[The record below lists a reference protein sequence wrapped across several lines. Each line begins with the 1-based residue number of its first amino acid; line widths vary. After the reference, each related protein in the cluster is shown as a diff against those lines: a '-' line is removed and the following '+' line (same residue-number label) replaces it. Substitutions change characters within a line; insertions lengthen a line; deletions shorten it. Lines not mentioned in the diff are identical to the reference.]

1 MKDNIINK
9 LAGFKQDLLGK
20 ENYLVSAVLLPLIE
34 GSNGTEILFEVRS
47 RHLDRQP
54 GEICFPGGRVEDIE
68 LHDPGAAALREAAEE
83 LGLAA
88 GDINIIAPL
97 DFLTTPM
104 GVVVYPYVGE
114 VLFPER
120 IVPNRE
126 EVESLF
132 TVPLA
137 YLLENPPQVSRVEVA
152 TRYGEG
158 FPLHR
163 VPERYAGGWQKRWS
177 FPTYI
182 YEYGDYFIWGMT
194 AIILHHFISRIKN

>member
-1 MKDNIINK
+1 LKDEILKK
-9 LAGFKQDLLGK
+9 LAGLKQDLLGK
-20 ENYLVSAVLLPLIE
+20 DNYLVSAVLLPLIK
-34 GSNGTEILFEVRS
+34 GDNGMEILFEVRS
-47 RHLDRQP
+47 RRLERQP
-54 GEICFPGGRVEDIE
+54 GEICFPGGRVEDVE
-68 LHDPGAAALREAAEE
+68 LDNPGAAALREAAEE
-83 LGLAA
+83 LGLKA
-88 GDINIIAPL
+88 GDIRIIAPL

-137 YLLENPPQVSRVEVA
+137 YLLENPPQVSHVEVA
-152 TRYGEG
+152 TRYGED

-163 VPERYAGGWQKRWS
+163 VPERYGGGWQKRWS

-182 YEYGDYFIWGMT
+182 YEYGDYFIWGIT
-194 AIILHHFISRIKN
+194 AIILHHFINKVKS